1 MTSSLGPRWAA
12 TGPLLSNAMGGGGG
26 VDGLKHVLEHLG
38 PASRSWLDDMKAHAF
53 TWTPKE
59 LDALTASVSEELRGK
74 DTKDLERKRD
84 ELLVEI
90 LSLKK

>member
-1 MTSSLGPRWAA
+1 
-12 TGPLLSNAMGGGGG
+12 MGGGGG
-26 VDGLKHVLEHLG
+26 IDGFKHALEHLG

-53 TWTPKE
+53 TWTPEE
-59 LDALTASVSEELRGK
+59 LDTLRASVSEELRGK

-84 ELLVEI
+84 GLLVEI

>member
-1 MTSSLGPRWAA
+1 
-12 TGPLLSNAMGGGGG
+12 MGGGGG